1 MSYLNLPDDKVP
13 VKGFPQR
20 IVSAVKNFQE
30 LPGKV
35 SNIADLAFPDSA
47 RDSSAK
53 NAFRHS
59 LGTGIMAQKMGAN
72 QGGIL
77 GFLAPKIAK
86 GLGYGWE
93 AMGAMDYATDPKH
106 RLDTK
111 YDLNANAIG
120 AQMAGQTKDE
130 ASLIEALKRM
140 ATDSRQTSPVGIF
153 APSPGYMTRSVK

>member
-1 MSYLNLPDDKVP
+1 MSYLNLPDNKVL
-13 VKGFPQR
+13 VKSFPQR
-20 IVSAVKNFQE
+20 ISSAVKEFKE
-30 LPGKV
+30 LPGKA
-35 SNIADLAFPDSA
+35 SDIADAAFPDSA
-47 RDSSAK
+47 RDLSTK

-59 LGTGIMAQKMGAN
+59 LGIGMLAQQMGAN
-72 QGGIL
+72 QGGIF

-111 YDLNANAIG
+111 HDLNANAIG
-120 AQMAGQTKDE
+120 AQMASQTKDE
-130 ASLIEALKRM
+130 VSLIEALKRM
-140 ATDSRQTSPVGIF
+140 ATDSRQTLPVGIF